1 MSLMVAATF
10 ALVVAVVVAA
20 YWLFVVR
27 LESQEKSSVI
37 KRLKASRLQTTSANV
52 ALAPEQLSSIPFLN
66 LFLSRRR
73 HVINPVQQLMVEA
86 GLKYTAGAFLLASLV
101 VGAAAAVFVWM
112 MFKVIAVS
120 VIAGVAAAFLP
131 LFYVRYKRTKRLQ
144 TFEEQ
149 FPEAIDLIARALR
162 AGHALTTGLGMVADE
177 IPAPV
182 GEEFKRLYDE
192 QNFGMSLPEAMRAMA
207 RRVPVL
213 DARFFVTAVLTQR
226 EAGGN
231 LSEVLDNLAS
241 VMRERFKMKRQVRVA
256 SAHGRLSAWILAL
269 MAPGLAAIL
278 FTLSPNFMR
287 VLFEDPWG
295 MQLLLIAGTLQL
307 IGTVIISRLVRI
319 EY

>member
-1 MSLMVAATF
+1 MMVLVGGTFVVVLLVFSALYWMFVVRPERQEKTSMVARLKGVREQLASFSLVKAERSSSVPLLDAALARRQKLSVPLQALLTQAGMKTTVGGFLMSSAAVGFGVGVLSWFVFHVMVAA
-10 ALVVAVVVAA
+10 
-20 YWLFVVR
+20 
-27 LESQEKSSVI
+27 
-37 KRLKASRLQTTSANV
+37 
-52 ALAPEQLSSIPFLN
+52 
-66 LFLSRRR
+66 
-73 HVINPVQQLMVEA
+73 
-86 GLKYTAGAFLLASLV
+86 LV
-101 VGAAAAVFVWM
+101 VGVLAALTPYF
-112 MFKVIAVS
+112 F
-120 VIAGVAAAFLP
+120 
-131 LFYVRYKRTKRLQ
+131 VRYKRTKRLQ
-144 TFEEQ
+144 VFEEQ

-207 RRVPVL
+207 QRVPVL

-241 VMRERFKMKRQVRVA
+241 VMRARFKVKRQIRVA
-256 SAHGRLSAWILAL
+256 SAHGRLSAWVLAFL
-269 MAPGLAAIL
+269 PPGLAAVL

-287 VLFEDPWG
+287 VLWEDPWG
-295 MQLLLIAGTLQL
+295 VQLLLIAGALQI
-307 IGTVIISRLVRI
+307 IGSVIIARLVRI